1 MKSYYKSEIA
11 QLAGVSK
18 RTLQRW
24 MAAHRDELLQRGFNV
39 HGKLVCPQ
47 ALHYIAQEYGID
59 VEWHLQLRFWLLRTK
74 PSQIH
79 AFVIYV
85 IQYEKTQ
92 IVWQIAKENVSLR
105 RETSKHIVMDDKTKK
120 YDEME
125 FEGTDFVNECLASFD
140 ENVSKIEAEHEITSK
155 SA

>member
-47 ALHYIAQEYGID
+47 ALHYIAQEYGI
-59 VEWHLQLRFWLLRTK
+59 E
-74 PSQIH
+74 
-79 AFVIYV
+79 
-85 IQYEKTQ
+85 
-92 IVWQIAKENVSLR
+92 
-105 RETSKHIVMDDKTKK
+105 
-120 YDEME
+120 
-125 FEGTDFVNECLASFD
+125 
-140 ENVSKIEAEHEITSK
+140 IE
-155 SA
+155 